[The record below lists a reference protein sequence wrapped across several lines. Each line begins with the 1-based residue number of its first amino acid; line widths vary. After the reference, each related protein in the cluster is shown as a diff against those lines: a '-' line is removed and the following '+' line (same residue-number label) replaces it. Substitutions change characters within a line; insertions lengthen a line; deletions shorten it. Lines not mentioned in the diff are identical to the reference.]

1 MVRVA
6 FAGFRHGH
14 VSAMVSTARR
24 LDYVDIVACVDE
36 EPEAHASFVG
46 PLEIDLTHPSLD
58 AALAD
63 VEFDVLACAD
73 VYARRGQ
80 HVMKALEARKHVITD
95 KPLCTRVE
103 ELQAIASL
111 ARTADREVMIDLTMR
126 YAEPYT
132 TLVRIVQDGGIG
144 SPSSLIVTGLHPM
157 AYGTRPMWYFE
168 AGQQGGT
175 INDLMVHGLDLARW
189 ATGRE
194 FTRVI
199 AASATCHRAPVPFFQ
214 DSAQVFLEMAG
225 GTKYLGDCSY
235 MAPEGCPEH
244 WRFLLWGSEG
254 SVRIGDTGELAWY
267 RAGEGE
273 RPAIPA
279 PPPCGDPFEDFMSHL
294 EHGTPRWL
302 GTEECLRSQMA
313 ALAAQRAADTGER
326 DMALPE
332 V

>member
-1 MVRVA
+1 MIRVA
-6 FAGFRHGH
+6 FVGFRHGH

-24 LDYVDIVACVDE
+24 LDYVEIVACVDE
-36 EPEAHASFVG
+36 EPQAHASLVG
-46 PLEIDLTHPSLD
+46 PLEIELTHPTLD

-63 VEFDVLACAD
+63 VDFDVMACAD
-73 VYARRGQ
+73 VYARRGE
-80 HVMKALEARKHVITD
+80 HVLKALRAGKHVITD
-95 KPLCTRVE
+95 KPLCTRIE
-103 ELQAIASL
+103 ELQAIATL
-111 ARTADREVMIDLTMR
+111 ARAGEREVMIDLTMR

-132 TLVRIVQDGGIG
+132 TLAHIVQAGGIG
-144 SPSSLIVTGLHPM
+144 RVSSLLVTGLHPM

-168 AGQQGGT
+168 PGKHGGT

-189 ATGRE
+189 ATGQE
-194 FTRVI
+194 FARVI
-199 AASATCHRAPVPFFQ
+199 AATATCHRAPVPFFQ
-214 DSAQVFLEMAG
+214 DSAQVFLEMTG
-225 GTKYLGDCSY
+225 GARYLGDCSY

-267 RAGEGE
+267 RANEGQQTI
-273 RPAIPA
+273 IPA
-279 PPPCGDPFEDFMSHL
+279 PPPCPDPFEDFMSHL

-302 GTEECLRSQMA
+302 TTEDCLRSQMA

-326 DMALPE
+326 DMPVPA